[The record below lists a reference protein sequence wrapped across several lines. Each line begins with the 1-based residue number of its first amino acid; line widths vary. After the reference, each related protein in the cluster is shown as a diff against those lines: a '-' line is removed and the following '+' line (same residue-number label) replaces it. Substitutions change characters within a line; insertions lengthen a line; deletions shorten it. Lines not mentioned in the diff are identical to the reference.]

1 MELEAQEAKNKE
13 EIDANKKKT
22 EEEIKAEK
30 EKAQQIKTINNE
42 ILKAKAAQA
51 AEILAV
57 VKQYTDQAAQIVKDA
72 GDLAL
77 QYIQAQTKKE
87 LAEEEIRYLKG
98 EESEEEYEE
107 NKKKIKHDA
116 AKEEYKIRMWQWS
129 ASLLQATA
137 SIAEGVAR
145 SLAQGMPLGAISA
158 ALTAIAGGV
167 QIATLVAN
175 KPRPPSFSG
184 GGFVGGMHG
193 ASMGADD
200 TVANVRRGELY
211 VNAAQQ
217 RNLWEHLNGKG
228 AGGKGTNIVVN
239 HNASNIVNAEPR
251 ISQDKI
257 ALMIDAR
264 VNESLKDGRYSNSL
278 KQAENGMSGDY
289 YGI

>member
-1 MELEAQEAKNKE
+1 M
-13 EIDANKKKT
+13 
-22 EEEIKAEK
+22 
-30 EKAQQIKTINNE
+30 
-42 ILKAKAAQA
+42 
-51 AEILAV
+51 
-57 VKQYTDQAAQIVKDA
+57 
-72 GDLAL
+72 

-116 AKEEYKIRMWQWS
+116 AKEEYKIKLWQWH

-145 SLAQGMPLGAISA
+145 SLAQGGALGAISA

-217 RNLWEHLNGKG
+217 RNLWEQLNGKG

-239 HNASNIVNAEPR
+239 NNASNIVNAEPR